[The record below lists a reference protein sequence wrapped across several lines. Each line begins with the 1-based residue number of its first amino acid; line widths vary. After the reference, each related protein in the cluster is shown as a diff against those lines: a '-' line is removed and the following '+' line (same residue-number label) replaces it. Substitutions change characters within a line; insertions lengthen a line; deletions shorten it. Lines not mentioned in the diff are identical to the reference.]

1 MTPRGLWPIGKIIK
15 AMPSPDDQTR
25 IYQVKT
31 RRGLET
37 GPAIR
42 IAPIIPM
49 DIEQSGSPAG
59 LLYKNE
65 IGEEK
70 EVTFRKTPGT
80 QDIGEENEVTFSCN
94 TPEDR
99 RQGRTTSS
107 N

>member
-1 MTPRGLWPIGKIIK
+1 M
-15 AMPSPDDQTR
+15 
-25 IYQVKT
+25 
-31 RRGLET
+31 
-37 GPAIR
+37 PAIR

-80 QDIGEENEVTFSCN
+80 QEIGEEDEVTFRN
-94 TPEDR
+94 TREDR